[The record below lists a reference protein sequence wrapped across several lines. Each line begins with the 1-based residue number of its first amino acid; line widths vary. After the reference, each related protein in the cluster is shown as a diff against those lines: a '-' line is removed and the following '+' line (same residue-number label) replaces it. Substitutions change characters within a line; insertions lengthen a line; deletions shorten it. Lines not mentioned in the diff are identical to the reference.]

1 MTLEW
6 RGDRTFFKILLGC
19 GVIAHVNLIRE
30 AFITE
35 CVRLE
40 TITSSLVSYALFI
53 FIMTLESHIH
63 LVN

>member
-1 MTLEW
+1 MERQHAL
-6 RGDRTFFKILLGC
+6 FNILLGC
-19 GVIAHVNLIRE
+19 GVIAHVNLICE

-40 TITSSLVSYALFI
+40 TITFSLVSYTLFI
-53 FIMTLESHIH
+53 FMLTSEYHSH

>member
-1 MTLEW
+1 MERRQALL
-6 RGDRTFFKILLGC
+6 KIFLGC

-35 CVRLE
+35 YVSLE
-40 TITSSLVSYALFI
+40 TITFSLVSYEMFVFML
-53 FIMTLESHIH
+53 TLESYSH